1 MFVRIHQSAA
11 KRRLK
16 KVNYKRI
23 FIPLVFFLMFTTLI
37 RLGLRFCLI
46 VFCAVFIDWK
56 KMEMPPMMWI
66 GNMCL
71 SHTNHELFWNQK
83 NLLNRLSN

>member
-1 MFVRIHQSAA
+1 MKNNKNSKKKLDQYNN
-11 KRRLK
+11 LK
-16 KVNYKRI
+16 
-23 FIPLVFFLMFTTLI
+23 
-37 RLGLRFCLI
+37 
-46 VFCAVFIDWK
+46 FIDWK